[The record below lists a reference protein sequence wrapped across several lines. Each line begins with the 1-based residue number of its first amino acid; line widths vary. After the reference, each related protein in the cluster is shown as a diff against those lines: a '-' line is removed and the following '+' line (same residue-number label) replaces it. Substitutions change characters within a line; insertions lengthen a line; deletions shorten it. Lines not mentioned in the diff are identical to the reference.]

1 MKKISALFAIL
12 FCGYMTMSQ
21 SVAADGVVM
30 DHQAMDH
37 QAMHRQHI
45 MDNRISLG
53 LSPEMKQHQLENMRS
68 HMAAVQS
75 IVGHLANHE
84 FDQAAQVAHS
94 KLGLTEEMKK
104 MCSTMSSNENF
115 GELGMAF
122 HQSGDQLGDVLQG
135 KDMKKSLQALQ
146 TTLGYCVQ
154 CHSTF
159 RQ

>member
-21 SVAADGVVM
+21 SVAADGAV
-30 DHQAMDH
+30 MDH

-104 MCSTMSSNENF
+104 MCSTMSGNENF
-115 GELGMAF
+115 GKLGMAF

-146 TTLGYCVQ
+146 ATLGYCVQ

>member
-1 MKKISALFAIL
+1 MKKFSVLFAIL

-21 SVAADGVVM
+21 SVAADGVV
-30 DHQAMDH
+30 MDH

-53 LSPEMKQHQLENMRS
+53 LSPEMKQHQLKNMRS
-68 HMAAVQS
+68 HTAAVQS
-75 IVGHLANHE
+75 IVGHLANNE

-94 KLGLTEEMKK
+94 QLGLTEEMKK
-104 MCSTMSSNENF
+104 MCSTMSGNENF
-115 GELGMAF
+115 GKLGMAF
-122 HQSGDQLGDVLQG
+122 HQSGDQLGEVLQG